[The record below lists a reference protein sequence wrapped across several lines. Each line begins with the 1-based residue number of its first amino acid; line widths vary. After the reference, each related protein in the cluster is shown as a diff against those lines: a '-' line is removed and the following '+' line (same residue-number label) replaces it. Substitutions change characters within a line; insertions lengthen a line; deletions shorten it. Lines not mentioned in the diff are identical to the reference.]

1 MQTKKEESIENVGS
15 NQELDSTARNDVGE
29 CEPRSKTQAPLYVV
43 AGGQRYEVIAWDPY
57 GVDTPVGRFEGY
69 KVTNVKCR
77 GDGWKYLCPGDRP
90 DCMRFRFLTSTYK
103 PEHVGH
109 PGNDSS
115 KIRKKW
121 KKWLKKR
128 DQARDWYSIDFVP
141 ASDTSQDTGVVTED
155 ETRSW
160 TPEPVVKAPDYSDN
174 LIYSKICSDTDV
186 MVLLGLLKRKEREA
200 KMLEANINMRLKL
213 KYQVTAIGRDQM
225 LRLAD
230 ACSWM
235 FNGLLSTLTLAR
247 DSILKAANFLDTT
260 VADVMRVLSQAYGS
274 ATGLERTILDKK
286 VKEIDDENAEALN
299 ERRLRRAERNEKEEV
314 RQKKEELAKQPLRT
328 FF

>member
-1 MQTKKEESIENVGS
+1 MQPKNKELIDNAES
-15 NQELDSTARNDVGE
+15 NQRLDSTVRNEVGE
-29 CEPRSKTQAPLYVV
+29 CEPCSKVQAPLYAVV
-43 AGGQRYEVIAWDPY
+43 AGQRYEVIAWDPY
-57 GVDTPVGRFEGY
+57 GIQTPDGRFESF

-90 DCMRFRFLTSTYK
+90 DCMRYRFLTSTYK
-103 PEHVGH
+103 PEYVGH

-141 ASDTSQDTGVVTED
+141 ASEASQDTGVASEP

-160 TPEPVVKAPDYSDN
+160 TPPPVVSTPDYSDN

-186 MVLLGLLKRKEREA
+186 MILLGLLKRRDREA

-213 KYQVTAIGRDQM
+213 KYQVAAIGRDQM

-230 ACSWM
+230 ACNWM
-235 FNGLLSTLTLAR
+235 FNGLLSTLTLAK

-260 VADVMRVLSQAYGS
+260 VAEVMRVLSLAYGG
-274 ATGLERTILDKK
+274 ATGLEKEILDKK
-286 VKEIDDENAEALN
+286 VQDIDNENAEALN
-299 ERRLRRAERNEKEEV
+299 ERRLRRAERNEKEEA
-314 RQKKEELAKQPLRT
+314 RQKKEEIAKQPRRT